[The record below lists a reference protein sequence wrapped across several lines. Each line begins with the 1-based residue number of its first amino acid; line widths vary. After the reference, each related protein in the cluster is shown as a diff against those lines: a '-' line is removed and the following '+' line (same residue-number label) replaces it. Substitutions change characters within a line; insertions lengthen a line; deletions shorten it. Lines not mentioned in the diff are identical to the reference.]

1 MHPAPLYGN
10 GGSVVAE
17 CRLCHVD
24 AVDLQLLPL
33 AHFSNDLNGEMYKL
47 DVKRT
52 HSAHQ
57 CRYTHDTGSPHV
69 WLGVGGVL
77 NVHSYSTSCAVHTL
91 ACLVVVKVRLF
102 ACSFRVSAACDLC
115 MSVSMYLCTVSMIR
129 IIAHVNPISAI
140 RGSIKSL
147 EPATLYCVQC
157 DRAQHLPSVFPA
169 QTLRRKQQ

>member
-69 WLGVGGVL
+69 WLGIGGVL
-77 NVHSYSTSCAVHTL
+77 DVHSYSTSCAVHTF
-91 ACLVVVKVRLF
+91 ACLSMLDESLLHF
-102 ACSFRVSAACDLC
+102 LNCSAAHGLC
-115 MSVSMYLCTVSMIR
+115 VYKFQCLVSMIQ
-129 IIAHVNPISAI
+129 IIAHKNPIFAVLV
-140 RGSIKSL
+140 SIKSL
-147 EPATLYCVQC
+147 EAAALHCVQC
-157 DRAQHLPSVFPA
+157 DRPQHLPPVSPA
-169 QTLRRKQQ
+169 QALRRKQQ